1 MSKKNRLLGITFIS
15 GNTEFFPPRIIK
27 YAVEKTT
34 YDNKK
39 TMTLAMWKILI
50 LRPNTQISARK

>member
-27 YAVEKTT
+27 ESIWVKKDNLQQQKDNDIGYVE
-34 YDNKK
+34 D
-39 TMTLAMWKILI
+39 I
-50 LRPNTQISARK
+50 